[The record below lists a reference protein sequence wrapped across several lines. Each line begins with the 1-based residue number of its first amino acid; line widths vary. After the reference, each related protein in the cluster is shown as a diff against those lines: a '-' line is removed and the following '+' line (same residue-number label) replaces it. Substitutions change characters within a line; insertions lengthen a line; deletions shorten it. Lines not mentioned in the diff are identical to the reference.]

1 MKSTFENLF
10 DKDEF
15 ASIHH
20 ENIQKL
26 SIEVFKAL
34 NGEKLSNSERNF
46 SCHG

>member
-1 MKSTFENLF
+1 MKSTFENLL
-10 DKDEF
+10 DTDEF
-15 ASIHH
+15 VSIHR